1 MTNFILNFVCLIVGY
16 LLGSVNT
23 SIVVGKI
30 YGKDVRNYGSKG
42 AGLTNVLRVLGKK
55 AALIVLI
62 GDILKGILACL
73 IGSALGDYFYHG
85 NIANYEGAL
94 ITGVGAVIGHN
105 WPLYFNFKGGKGALI
120 AISVMFM
127 VNWQMA
133 LLSIIFFLLVVAITR
148 YVSLGTIGAT
158 LLFVIVSY
166 LPFFNESLNFH
177 IISSL
182 LAIVIIFR
190 HRANISRLINGTE
203 NKLSFSK

>member
-1 MTNFILNFVCLIVGY
+1 MTNLILNFVCLIAGY

-23 SIVVGKI
+23 SIVVGKL
-30 YGKDVRNYGSKG
+30 YDKDVRNYGSKG

-62 GDILKGILACL
+62 GDILKGVLACL
-73 IGSALGDYFYHG
+73 IGSKLGYFYQG
-85 NIANYEGAL
+85 DMTNYVGAL
-94 ITGVGAVIGHN
+94 ITGVGAVMGHN

-127 VNWQMA
+127 VNWPMA
-133 LLSIIFFLLVVAITR
+133 LISIIFFVLVVAITR
-148 YVSLGTIGAT
+148 YVSLGTVGAT
-158 LLFVIVSY
+158 ILFVIISY

-190 HRANISRLINGTE
+190 HRANIQRLINGTE